1 MAAKK
6 SKEGLRKDGTS
17 RRLRTGKGNKRGTPR
32 IMILALLLVAAAAL
46 FLFWPK
52 NGGTPAGI
60 GEHRSVVTSDASM
73 DSNGNNPLDNRP
85 RSSEVDITREE
96 VKVVAEKPEGA
107 AATTGKVPAKPAGA
121 SAQQSV
127 QKPAQKPAPKPAS
140 KPAKKPARKPA
151 SQTPPMKKVQPRSEG
166 RWAVQVGGFGQADNA
181 DKEAERLKKL
191 DWQAV
196 VMAGSNNQGR
206 MVHRVW
212 IGYFQSRDEARL
224 FLKQNQKSL
233 PDAFVV
239 HR

>member
-1 MAAKK
+1 MAPKK

-52 NGGTPAGI
+52 NGGVPAGI
-60 GEHRSVVTSDASM
+60 GEHRSVVTSAASM

-85 RSSEVDITREE
+85 RSGEVDITHEE
-96 VKVVAEKPEGA
+96 VKVVAEKPEGT
-107 AATTGKVPAKPAGA
+107 AATTGKIPAKPAGT
-121 SAQQSV
+121 SV
-127 QKPAQKPAPKPAS
+127 PKSVQKPAPKPAP
-140 KPAKKPARKPA
+140 KPAKKSAPKPDP
-151 SQTPPMKKVQPRSEG
+151 QTPPMEKIQPRSEG
-166 RWAVQVGGFGQADNA
+166 RWAVQVGGFGKADNA
-181 DKEAERLKKL
+181 DKEAERLKEL

-196 VMAGSNNQGR
+196 VIAGSNNQGQ
-206 MVHRVW
+206 MVYRVW